1 MKNVKSV
8 SEKSVVLNPVVNPK
22 KEDVVM
28 KNVKSVSKESVVLN
42 PVDALVVKTNKCAD
56 AVVKVVNKQ
65 ERRLY
70 ECVRECVLELKG
82 DEKLLKDYKKGVK
95 QSHRSNVYV
104 MVSVAN
110 TPLLVEN
117 EDKLPTSYQT
127 LYECLKL
134 LNEVG
139 DECFLSLLEEG
150 LLNKESTKANV
161 TKMRKDYAP
170 VTSTSRDD
178 KTSVVA
184 ANDASVKHD
193 VVVSKVA
200 EVTSVVVSM
209 SSTERLEFATNL
221 AETLRK
227 DELETLL
234 LTLSAKLET
243 LREAA

>member
-1 MKNVKSV
+1 MKTVKSV
-8 SEKSVVLNPVVNPK
+8 SEK
-22 KEDVVM
+22 
-28 KNVKSVSKESVVLN
+28 SVVLN

-65 ERRLY
+65 ERKLY

-82 DEKLLKDYKKGVK
+82 DKKFLKDYKKGVK

-110 TPLLVEN
+110 SPLLVAN
-117 EDKLPTSYQT
+117 EDDLPTSYQT

-139 DECFLSLLEEG
+139 EETFLEFLKKG

-170 VTSTSRDD
+170 VTSTTTDD

-184 ANDASVKHD
+184 ANDASVKDD
-193 VVVSKVA
+193 VVVSKVT
-200 EVTSVVVSM
+200 EVTNVVVSM
-209 SSTERLEFATNL
+209 SSTERLEFATSL
-221 AETLRK
+221 TETLCK
-227 DELETLL
+227 DELEMLL
-234 LTLSAKLET
+234 LTLSVKLET

>member
-8 SEKSVVLNPVVNPK
+8 SEKSVVLNSVVNPK

-82 DEKLLKDYKKGVK
+82 DEKLLKLYKKGVK

-110 TPLLVEN
+110 SPLLVAN
-117 EDKLPTSYQT
+117 EDNLPTSYQT

-139 DECFLSLLEEG
+139 EETLLELLEEG
-150 LLNKESTKANV
+150 LLNKESSKANV

-170 VTSTSRDD
+170 VTSTTTDD

-184 ANDASVKHD
+184 ANDASVKDD

-200 EVTSVVVSM
+200 EVTDVVVSM
-209 SSTERLEFATNL
+209 SSNERLQFATKL
-221 AETLRK
+221 TETLCK
-227 DELETLL
+227 DDLEMLMF
-234 LTLSAKLET
+234 TLSMKLET
-243 LREAA
+243 LKEAA

>member
-28 KNVKSVSKESVVLN
+28 KTVKSVSEKSVVLN

-82 DEKLLKDYKKGVK
+82 DEKLLKLYKKGVK

-110 TPLLVEN
+110 SPLLVAY
-117 EDKLPTSYQT
+117 EDNLPTSYQT

-134 LNEVG
+134 LKATS
-139 DECFLSLLEEG
+139 DETFLELLEEG

-170 VTSTSRDD
+170 VTSTSADD
-178 KTSVVA
+178 KTSVVTT
-184 ANDASVKHD
+184 DTPDELD
-193 VVVSKVA
+193 VVVSKVE
-200 EVTSVVVSM
+200 EVTNVVVSM
-209 SSTERLEFATNL
+209 SSNERLEFATKL
-221 AETLRK
+221 TESLCK
-227 DELETLL
+227 DELEMLM
-234 LTLSAKLET
+234 LTLSVKLGT
-243 LREAA
+243 FREAA

>member
-1 MKNVKSV
+1 MSNLNVVKKKVVETKS
-8 SEKSVVLNPVVNPK
+8 
-22 KEDVVM
+22 
-28 KNVKSVSKESVVLN
+28 VLN

-65 ERRLY
+65 ERKLY

-82 DEKLLKDYKKGVK
+82 DKKSLKDYKKGVK

-110 TPLLVEN
+110 SPLLVAN

-134 LNEVG
+134 LNDVG
-139 DECFLSLLEEG
+139 EETLLELLEEG

-161 TKMRKDYAP
+161 TKMRKDYAS
-170 VTSTSRDD
+170 VTSTTTDD

-184 ANDASVKHD
+184 ANDASVKDD

-200 EVTSVVVSM
+200 EVTDVVVSM

-221 AETLRK
+221 AETLHK
-227 DELETLL
+227 DELEMLL
-234 LTLSAKLET
+234 LTLSMRLET
-243 LREAA
+243 LQEAA

>member
-8 SEKSVVLNPVVNPK
+8 SEK
-22 KEDVVM
+22 
-28 KNVKSVSKESVVLN
+28 SVVLN

-82 DEKLLKDYKKGVK
+82 DEKLLKLYKKGVK

-110 TPLLVEN
+110 SPLLVAN
-117 EDKLPTSYQT
+117 EDNLPTSYQT

-139 DECFLSLLEEG
+139 EETLLELLEEG

-170 VTSTSRDD
+170 VTSTTTDD

-184 ANDASVKHD
+184 ANDASVKDD

-200 EVTSVVVSM
+200 EVTDVVVSM

-221 AETLRK
+221 AETLHK
-227 DELETLL
+227 DELEMLL
-234 LTLSAKLET
+234 LTLSMRLET
-243 LREAA
+243 LQEAA